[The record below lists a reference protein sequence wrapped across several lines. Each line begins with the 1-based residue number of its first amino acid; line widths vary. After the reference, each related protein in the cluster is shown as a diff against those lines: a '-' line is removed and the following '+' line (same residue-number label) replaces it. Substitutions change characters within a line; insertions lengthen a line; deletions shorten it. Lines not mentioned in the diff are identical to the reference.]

1 MFACASSAV
10 LQLWQVFIWSISNLA
25 EVQLESWVSA
35 VLSLRSLRWGVNS
48 FSGIFFLVIR
58 SQWIPSGYYMRCF
71 LGTLPLRLLV
81 DSPMVFTRLSES
93 LASGLDLEVTEIQT
107 CLRFVADGSKI
118 WISKPYIAL
127 FRNYCTHKL
136 GCPPCLLTC
145 WGDNNSLSAFYGWGV
160 KTVSDQKYMDIT
172 VDRIKPPCVFAHILL
187 ASRYEKLWASC
198 GEWLDPRPAACS
210 WLPSP

>member
-25 EVQLESWVSA
+25 EVQLESRVSA
-35 VLSLRSLRWGVNS
+35 VLSLRGELIFRDFFWLSEASESLLDITCAG
-48 FSGIFFLVIR
+48 
-58 SQWIPSGYYMRCF
+58 F

-93 LASGLDLEVTEIQT
+93 WASGLDLEVTEIQT
-107 CLRFVADGSKI
+107 CLIFVVDGPKV
-118 WISKPYIAL
+118 WISKSYIAL

-145 WGDNNSLSAFYGWGV
+145 WGDNNPLSAFYGWGV

-172 VDRIKPPCVFAHILL
+172 VDRIKPPWVFAHILL
-187 ASRYEKLWASC
+187 ASRYGKLWASC

>member
-1 MFACASSAV
+1 MLPPLFSNFDKCSSDPF
-10 LQLWQVFIWSISNLA
+10 QTWQRYSWKA
-25 EVQLESWVSA
+25 EEVQCWV
-35 VLSLRSLRWGVNS
+35 WGVNS
-48 FSGIFFLVIR
+48 FSGIFFWLSEASESLLDITCA
-58 SQWIPSGYYMRCF
+58 GF

-107 CLRFVADGSKI
+107 CLIFVVNGSKV
-118 WISKPYIAL
+118 WISKSYIAL
-127 FRNYCTHKL
+127 FRKYCTHKL

-145 WGDNNSLSAFYGWGV
+145 WGDNNPLSAFYGWGV
-160 KTVSDQKYMDIT
+160 KTVSDQKYMDIA

-187 ASRYEKLWASC
+187 ASRYGKLWASC